1 MIEWKNKLVNLLN
14 QKRHKATF
22 ISAIVTAVIAH
33 GFALINV
40 LHNYDNISVF
50 MRGYGTG
57 LSSDRWLLTLLG
69 DWIKSTGGGIMLRFL
84 MEY

>member
-14 QKRHKATF
+14 QKRYKATF

-50 MRGYGTG
+50 LKTRYFEKEEGKQFMRMSCRTEG
-57 LSSDRWLLTLLG
+57 SHCHFFFLLL
-69 DWIKSTGGGIMLRFL
+69 
-84 MEY
+84 